1 MRRGDAVRGAL
12 EHQIRAETAPK
23 RGSPSVPFRG
33 TLPSLSSSWGRLVGP
48 DEGARSRSRVNQQ
61 EEHHVALP
69 KLMGQPAYAR
79 PPRPVDV
86 QARPFDPDDLPLV
99 AEMTDEERDLA
110 ASLPAMWGG
119 DGQPNSD
126 GNRSRRDLAP
136 RPFLLRSLA
145 GKLLGG
151 Q

>member
-79 PPRPVDV
+79 PPRPVNE
-86 QARPFDPDDLPLV
+86 QFRPFDPDDLPLV

-110 ASLPAMWGG
+110 ASLPTYPG
-119 DGQPNSD
+119 DGPPRAD
-126 GNRSRRDLAP
+126 GDRSRKDLAP

>member
-1 MRRGDAVRGAL
+1 M
-12 EHQIRAETAPK
+12 
-23 RGSPSVPFRG
+23 
-33 TLPSLSSSWGRLVGP
+33 
-48 DEGARSRSRVNQQ
+48 NQQ

-79 PPRPVDV
+79 PPRPVNE
-86 QARPFDPDDLPLV
+86 QFRPFDPDDLPLV

-110 ASLPAMWGG
+110 ASLPTYPG
-119 DGQPNSD
+119 DGPPRAD
-126 GNRSRRDLAP
+126 GDRSRKDLAP